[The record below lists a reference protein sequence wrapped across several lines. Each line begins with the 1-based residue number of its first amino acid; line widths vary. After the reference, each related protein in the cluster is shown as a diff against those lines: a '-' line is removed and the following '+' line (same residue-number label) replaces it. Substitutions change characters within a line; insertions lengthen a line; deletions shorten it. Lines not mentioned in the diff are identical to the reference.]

1 MNQCSFYITHL
12 KVFGEPY
19 LNSSRFLYNPVALIT
34 TLKNIEGVGP
44 QIHQIH
50 WHKNYW
56 EVLQKVDRESSRAR
70 EWAGQRAAPAAIWA
84 ETQGQR

>member
-34 TLKNIEGVGP
+34 TLKNTEGVGP
-44 QIHQIH
+44 
-50 WHKNYW
+50 
-56 EVLQKVDRESSRAR
+56 
-70 EWAGQRAAPAAIWA
+70 
-84 ETQGQR
+84 